1 MTWLSLFGRFLG
13 AVSDVEM
20 QEHYDEFFEV
30 SELLFLLCVP
40 RVALLDVMNVLSA
53 YFSQK
58 EQLGQGVI
66 DSVLMKQ
73 GSFIGLEGLVFG

>member
-1 MTWLSLFGRFLG
+1 MTVPFWAFFLG

-40 RVALLDVMNVLSA
+40 RVALLDVTNVLSA

-66 DSVLMKQ
+66 DSVFMKQ
-73 GSFIGLEGLVFG
+73 ESFIGLEGLVFG